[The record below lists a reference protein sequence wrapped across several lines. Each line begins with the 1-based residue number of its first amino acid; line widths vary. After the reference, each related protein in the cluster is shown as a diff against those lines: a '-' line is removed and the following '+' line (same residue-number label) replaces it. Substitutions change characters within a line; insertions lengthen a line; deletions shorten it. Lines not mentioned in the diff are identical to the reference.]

1 MSIVSA
7 VEPVPRRRAQLYRA
21 VFESSPGSVL
31 LLNDERRA
39 IDGNRAAR
47 SFLGISR
54 ADLIGKTL
62 DEFAAPEVR
71 RGLERAWARLLK
83 DGSLRGALPL
93 ELPNGLRRTVLFEAI
108 GSVTEGT
115 QVFMFRKGDR
125 PRRASELVV
134 QESEHV
140 PNLTARERQVLT
152 LLARGSSAEAIA
164 EEAVLSP
171 ETVRT
176 HARNARQKLGAKTRS
191 HAVALAILAG
201 EIDP

>member
-1 MSIVSA
+1 MSA
-7 VEPVPRRRAQLYRA
+7 AQPVPGRRAQLYRA
-21 VFESSPGSVL
+21 VFESSAGPVL
-31 LLNDERRA
+31 LLDDERRA

-47 SFLGISR
+47 GFLGISR
-54 ADLIGKTL
+54 TDLAGRAL

-71 RGLERAWARLLK
+71 PGLERAWALLLK
-83 DGSLRGALPL
+83 DGSLRGVLPL
-93 ELPNGLRRTVLFEAI
+93 ELSNGLRRTVVFEALAAVSP
-108 GSVTEGT
+108 GCH
-115 QVFMFRKGDR
+115 VFTFRKGEGS
-125 PRRASELVV
+125 RRATEMLVHDS
-134 QESEHV
+134 QQV
-140 PNLTARERQVLT
+140 PSLTARERQVLT

-164 EEAVLSP
+164 EVAVLSP